1 MKKGMTKVSVL
12 YPNGEGHTF
21 DLEYY
26 TEKHLPMV
34 GGLLGDTLKGTA
46 MEKGLAGPAN
56 SPTAYLVMSH
66 LYYDSVAAFEA
77 SFGPN
82 AEKIM
87 ADIPNFTNV
96 QPIIQI
102 SEVM

>member
-1 MKKGMTKVSVL
+1 MTKVSVL

-21 DLEYY
+21 DMSYY

-34 GGLLGDTLKGTA
+34 GELLGNSLKGSA
-46 MEKGLAGPAN
+46 LEKGISGPEG
-56 SPTAYLVMSH
+56 SPGAYLVLSH
-66 LYYDSVAAFEA
+66 LYYDSIEAFEA

-87 ADIPNFTNV
+87 ADIPNYTNT
-96 QPIIQI
+96 QPVIQI